1 MNEREIRELT
11 KIFKTARR
19 LMITSPVTSGE
30 HFHILTSCY
39 L

>member
-11 KIFKTARR
+11 KIFKTTKR
-19 LMITSPVTSGE
+19 LMITSPVTYGQ
-30 HFHILTSCY
+30 HFHTLTSFY